1 MLYKNVASQK
11 IAVFAYTAST
21 GAAKTGDAAQIT
33 AYISKDFAAGAATN
47 DVNPTEMDATNM
59 PGWYVFDLTQAE
71 TNAEVIVLAPKS
83 STSGVVLDQVQVFT
97 QDAAISSRA
106 SQTSVDDLPTVVEFE
121 ARTLVAA
128 DYVVVSDLPSVPTAS
143 DNATAAAAAILA
155 AADSD
160 PISANV
166 TYSAGVALAGRLAE
180 YADVN
185 PLALEATAQA
195 ILASVNT
202 IDDFLDTEIAAIL
215 ADTNELQTDL
225 VNGGRLDLLI
235 DAIKAKTDVIPA
247 SPAAVGSAMTLTAA
261 YDAAKTAAT
270 QTSVD
275 DLPTNAE
282 LAAALAAADDAV
294 LAAIAALNNLSSAQ
308 AQAAATAALEAYD
321 PPTNAEMVARTL
333 LAASYF
339 DPATDTV
346 ARVTLVDTTTTNT
359 DMVAAA
365 PSAATVADAVW
376 DEALSGHAGAGSTGA
391 ALSAA
396 GAAGDPWSTALPGA
410 YGAGT
415 AGKLLSDVA
424 LAGVTVDP
432 QDVADALKLAPA
444 AGTPATGSV
453 YDLLGDAALEA
464 TAQAILEDT
473 GTTLPTAIAAIE
485 PGGGSYAGDGIGYY
499 SDTIDDGTSPLDGVR
514 VQLYTSPNRVG
525 PAYEAYTNAL
535 GVFEMWPDP
544 GTYYRWLDLAGYNFS
559 QDVAV
564 TVTEP

>member
-1 MLYKNVASQK
+1 VASQK

-106 SQTSVDDLPTVVEFE
+106 SQTSVDDVPTVVEFE

-247 SPAAVGSAMTLTAA
+247 SPAAVGSEMLLTAA

-270 QTSVD
+270 QASVD

-282 LAAALAAADDAV
+282 LATALGTADDAT

-308 AQAAATAALEAYD
+308 AQAAAMAALEAYD

-415 AGKLLSDVA
+415 AGKLLSDIEAVA
-424 LAGVTVDP
+424 PDNKPTV
-432 QDVADALKLAPA
+432 A
-444 AGTPATGSV
+444 ATG
-453 YDLLGDAALEA
+453 EA
-464 TAQAILEDT
+464 SANVVKQAGEEL
-473 GTTLPTAIAAIE
+473 AE
-485 PGGGSYAGDGIGYY
+485 P
-499 SDTIDDGTSPLDGVR
+499 
-514 VQLYTSPNRVG
+514 Q
-525 PAYEAYTNAL
+525 
-535 GVFEMWPDP
+535 
-544 GTYYRWLDLAGYNFS
+544 AGYPLVIPVVNTM
-559 QDVAV
+559 VL
-564 TVTEP
+564 P